1 MFWRKSIG
9 TKKHTRERLNLNG
22 DVGRGQEL
30 LRKKFGSWDLKTSMS
45 YLSKI
50 IISKWQNRIEQEHLI
65 PNPAF
70 SLHYTN
76 LCAMHSEL
84 SFICHYI
91 SNPRTLNL
99 KHKLNHQTN
108 KYFFDNTG
116 GKNTYT
122 TIHTHTLKRTL

>member
-1 MFWRKSIG
+1 MLWRKSIG
-9 TKKHTRERLNLNG
+9 TKEHTRARLNLDG

-30 LRKKFGSWDLKTSMS
+30 VRKECGSWDLKTNLS

-65 PNPAF
+65 PNPVF
-70 SLHYTN
+70 SFQHTN

-91 SNPRTLNL
+91 SNPRTLSL
-99 KHKLNHQTN
+99 KHQLNHQTN
-108 KYFFDNTG
+108 TFL
-116 GKNTYT
+116 
-122 TIHTHTLKRTL
+122 TILGEKTHTQQYTHIS